1 MQLALRTVR
10 NLSLSL
16 FVLGAAALV
25 TPILLG
31 LSYAASVLA
40 SALIFP

>member
-1 MQLALRTVR
+1 MQLAIRTVR

-25 TPILLG
+25 TPILLA
-31 LSYAASVLA
+31 LSYAASVLT
-40 SALIFP
+40 SALMFP